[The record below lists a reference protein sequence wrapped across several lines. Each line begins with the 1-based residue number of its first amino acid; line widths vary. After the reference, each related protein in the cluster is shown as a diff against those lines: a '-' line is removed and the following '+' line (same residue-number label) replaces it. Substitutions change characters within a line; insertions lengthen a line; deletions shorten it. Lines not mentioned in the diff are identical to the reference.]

1 MKLYD
6 ITSLLYSRIEKKRM
20 INNNTIVINLV
31 MNYSI
36 CELNSQMSLNFF
48 HFPKYENGINAQL
61 SFNDTK
67 FYTIF
72 S

>member
-1 MKLYD
+1 
-6 ITSLLYSRIEKKRM
+6 M

-48 HFPKYENGINAQL
+48 HFPKYGINAQL

>member
-1 MKLYD
+1 
-6 ITSLLYSRIEKKRM
+6 M

-67 FYTIF
+67 FYILFFLKLFFQKFTFKLIK
-72 S
+72 SEKI